1 MALKSQ
7 IRRRQIQENM
17 VSHSIVLL
25 FLGSLLMI
33 PSVSTAGGL
42 YINEFGT
49 PSMGV
54 AGAGANAVTS
64 DASTSFHN
72 AAGMTRIKGHELM
85 GTAGVLNATVKFD
98 PDGDTPIPG
107 GDGGSAGGPAPII
120 GGFYVH
126 SLSDKWKLGANLI
139 TITAAILDYDDDW
152 TGRYLNTEVTLL
164 TMTFYPSIA
173 YRVNNWLSLGGG
185 PQIMYADLEMKAKV
199 PQPGPGGDGDV
210 KIDGDDIAFGFGLGA
225 LFELS
230 ESTRFGVIYQSE
242 IEPEF
247 DGDVKL
253 SGPGLS
259 VNTDTEITLAKFI
272 KVSGYH
278 ELNDQWALLGTL
290 GWENWSEFENVNIST
305 DSGSKNIPR
314 NWDDTWKFAAG
325 LHFRPV
331 EKWLLQLGF
340 SYDTSPVDK
349 EDRTP
354 DMPIDRQI
362 RYATGAQYKWSDH
375 LSTGAQFV
383 YADYGKAK
391 IDNDLL
397 KGDYKRND
405 IFFFAL
411 NANWKF

>member
-1 MALKSQ
+1 MILKNLRKSKHERLY
-7 IRRRQIQENM
+7 ITIHLS
-17 VSHSIVLL
+17 VAFFAIFLL
-25 FLGSLLMI
+25 SL

-42 YINEFGT
+42 YLNEFGT

-54 AGAGANAVTS
+54 AGAGAQAVAD

-72 AAGMTRIKGHELM
+72 PAGMTRIKGKELM
-85 GTAGVLNATVKFD
+85 GTAGFLDATVKFD
-98 PDGDTPIPG
+98 EDADTPFPG
-107 GDGGSAGGPAPII
+107 GDGGNAGGFAPII
-120 GGFYVH
+120 GGFYTH

-139 TITAAILDYDDDW
+139 TISGAALDYDDDW
-152 TGRYLNTEVTLL
+152 SGRYQNTEVTLR
-164 TMTFYPSIA
+164 TVTFSPTIA
-173 YRVNNWLSLGGG
+173 YRVNSWLSLGGG

-199 PQPGPGGDGDV
+199 PHPGPGGDGEV
-210 KIDGDDIAFGFGLGA
+210 KIDGDDIDFGFGLGA

-259 VNTDTEITLAKFI
+259 VNTDTEITLARFI

-331 EKWLLQLGF
+331 EKWLLHSVFPTTLPR
-340 SYDTSPVDK
+340 STKRIAPRICPS
-349 EDRTP
+349 
-354 DMPIDRQI
+354 IDR
-362 RYATGAQYKWSDH
+362 
-375 LSTGAQFV
+375 
-383 YADYGKAK
+383 
-391 IDNDLL
+391 
-397 KGDYKRND
+397 
-405 IFFFAL
+405 FAMPPGRSL
-411 NANWKF
+411 YMPTRVRPK

>member
-1 MALKSQ
+1 MNPRDQQ
-7 IRRRQIQENM
+7 IGKRRRIDLALNLP
-17 VSHSIVLL
+17 VAVFSILILV
-25 FLGSLLMI
+25 I
-33 PSVSTAGGL
+33 PGISIAGGL
-42 YINEFGT
+42 YLNEFGT

-54 AGAGANAVTS
+54 AGAGANAVAV

-72 AAGMTRIKGHELM
+72 AAGMTRLDGNQLM
-85 GTAGVLNATVKFD
+85 GTAGLLSATVKFD
-98 PDGDTPIPG
+98 PDADTPIPG
-107 GDGGSAGGPAPII
+107 GDGGDAGGPAPII
-120 GGFYVH
+120 AGFYVH

-139 TITAAILDYDDDW
+139 TITGAVLDYDDDW
-152 TGRYLNTEVTLL
+152 AGRYLNTEVALL

-173 YRVNNWLSLGGG
+173 YRVNSWLSLGGG

-199 PQPGPGGDGDV
+199 PLPRGDGEV
-210 KIDGDDIAFGFGLGA
+210 KIDGTDVAFGFGLGA
-225 LFELS
+225 LFEVS
-230 ESTRFGVIYQSE
+230 ERTRFGVVYQSE

-247 DGDVKL
+247 DGDVSL
-253 SGPGLS
+253 SPPGLEVS
-259 VNTDTEITLAKFI
+259 TDTKITLARFI

-278 ELNDQWALLGTL
+278 ELNDQWALLGTV
-290 GWENWSEFENVNIST
+290 GWENWSEFKDVNIDTSRGT
-305 DSGSKNIPR
+305 QKIPR

-325 LHFRPV
+325 VHFRPV
-331 EKWLLQLGF
+331 DKWLLQLGF
-340 SYDTSPVDK
+340 SYDTSPVDS

-362 RYATGAQYKWSDH
+362 RYATGVQYKWSDR